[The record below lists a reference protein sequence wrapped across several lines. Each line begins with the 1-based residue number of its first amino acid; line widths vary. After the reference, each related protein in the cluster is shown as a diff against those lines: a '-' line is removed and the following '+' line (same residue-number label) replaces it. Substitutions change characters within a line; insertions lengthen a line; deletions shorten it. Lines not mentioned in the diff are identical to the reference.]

1 MQAFRRHYRIMNI
14 IYPGSTFVLV
24 ETKKIIIFN
33 IRVIKTVSLTGI
45 SPKGSSH
52 STIRNT
58 D

>member
-33 IRVIKTVSLTGI
+33 IRVIKIVSLTGI
-45 SPKGSSH
+45 PQSE
-52 STIRNT
+52 ILT
-58 D
+58 DDFEC